1 MKSKTF
7 KITLCAILSATS
19 IIAFTL
25 ENLFPPLILPGAR
38 LGISNVFILISVVM
52 LGAGYGY
59 ATLIIKIIVGSL
71 FASNPSSMLYSL
83 PAGLISLTAEI
94 LIIYYVKNT
103 SIVCASVFGAVINS
117 TIQNSIFCLV
127 TNTLDY
133 MIYLPYLALTSVIS
147 GLVVGFIVYLAI
159 KYLPN
164 KYFLHCFDSENELK
178 KEG

>member
-1 MKSKTF
+1 MKSKTY
-7 KITLCAILSATS
+7 KITLCAILSALS

-38 LGISNVFILISVVM
+38 LGISNVFILISVVL

-59 ATLIIKIIVGSL
+59 ATLVIKIILGSL

-83 PAGLISLTAEI
+83 PAGLISLTTEI
-94 LIIYYVKNT
+94 IIIYYVKNT
-103 SIVCASVFGAVINS
+103 SIVSASVFGAVINS
-117 TIQNSIFCLV
+117 TVQNSIFCLI

-133 MIYLPYLALTSVIS
+133 LVYLPYLALTSVIS

-159 KYLPN
+159 KFLPQ
-164 KYFLHCFDSENELK
+164 KYFLHLNSEKN
-178 KEG
+178 